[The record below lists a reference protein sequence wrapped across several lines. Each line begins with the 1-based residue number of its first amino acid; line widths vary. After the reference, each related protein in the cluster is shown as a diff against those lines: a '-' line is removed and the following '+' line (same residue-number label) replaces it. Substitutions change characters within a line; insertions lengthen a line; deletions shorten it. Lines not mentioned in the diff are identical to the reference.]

1 MIIGHSHAN
10 ANPVV
15 MKKLI
20 PVCTFF
26 LFGFI
31 LPLLLDLSLIFHWKI
46 IILLICCFI
55 MIWTQPPIDGEE
67 AIKQRATDKQSTW
80 LILGFSIISLA
91 STIIEWGYFRK
102 TFTGIKLWNI
112 SGLLLLVLGMIIR
125 YWAIRTKRDQFK
137 RIVQITKKQT
147 LIQHGIYKDVRHPS
161 YLGAYLSFI
170 GAALWLD
177 AMWSFVVVIIFMG
190 GAYSYRIKVEEEV
203 LSQHFGE
210 NYQRYQKY
218 SWRMIPGVW

>member
-1 MIIGHSHAN
+1 
-10 ANPVV
+10 

-20 PVCTFF
+20 SVCIFF
-26 LFGFI
+26 LLGFI
-31 LPLLLDLSLIFHWKI
+31 LPLVLNLSLIFHWKMI
-46 IILLICCFI
+46 IILISCFI

-67 AIKQRATDKQSTW
+67 AIKQKATDKQSIW

-91 STIIEWGYFRK
+91 STVIEWGYFQR

-112 SGLLLLVLGMIIR
+112 SGLLLLALGMIIR
-125 YWAIRTKRDQFK
+125 YWAIRTMGEQFTGT
-137 RIVQITKKQT
+137 VQITKKQI

-190 GAYSYRIKVEEEV
+190 GAYWYRIKVEEQA
-203 LSQHFGE
+203 LIQCFGE

>member
-1 MIIGHSHAN
+1 
-10 ANPVV
+10 

-20 PVCTFF
+20 SVCIFF
-26 LFGFI
+26 LLGFI
-31 LPLLLDLSLIFHWKI
+31 LPLVLNLSLIFHWKMI
-46 IILLICCFI
+46 IILISCFI
-55 MIWTQPPIDGEE
+55 MIWTQPPIDGGE
-67 AIKQRATDKQSTW
+67 AIKQKATDKQSIW

-91 STIIEWGYFRK
+91 STVIEWGYFQK
-102 TFTGIKLWNI
+102 SFAGVKLWNI
-112 SGLLLLVLGMIIR
+112 SGLVLLALGMIIR
-125 YWAIRTKRDQFK
+125 YWAIRTMGEQFTGT
-137 RIVQITKKQT
+137 VQITKKQI

-170 GAALWLD
+170 GTALWLD

-190 GAYSYRIKVEEEV
+190 GAYWYRIKVEEQA
-203 LSQHFGE
+203 LIQCFGE